1 MRMSEK
7 ESQRVEAEFHHSVY
21 ISIGTNMGQRIHHLN
36 HAVHAIRDLSL
47 SPLECSA
54 VYETRP
60 VGFLEQPD
68 FLNMVVRMTTKS
80 SAQGLL
86 AELLNLEAAFGRV
99 REIRF
104 GPRTLDLD
112 ILLYGNEYIC
122 FNHLQIP
129 HPRMWERA
137 FVLVPLADLIPD
149 SKALGGKTIRA
160 CADNLSVEGDV
171 RYVGRFW

>member
-1 MRMSEK
+1 
-7 ESQRVEAEFHHSVY
+7 
-21 ISIGTNMGQRIHHLN
+21 MGQRIHYLN
-36 HAVHAIRDLSL
+36 HAVQAIQKLSL
-47 SPLECSA
+47 TPVKCSA

-60 VGFLEQPD
+60 VGFVEQPD
-68 FLNMVVRMTTKS
+68 FLNMVVRMTTHS
-80 SAQGLL
+80 SAQVLL
-86 AELLNLEAAFGRV
+86 ADLLNVETVFGRV

-112 ILLYGNEYIC
+112 ILLYDSEYIC

-137 FVLVPLADLIPD
+137 FVLVPLADLVPD
-149 SKALGGKTIRA
+149 RKALGGKTIRT
-160 CADNLSVEGDV
+160 CADNLTVEGDV